1 MRHSLITACLLL
13 GTPLA
18 AHDLRVMTDIPVT
31 HSLVS
36 MVLGDE
42 GQASLLLDRDADA
55 HSFQLRPSQAQDLAQ
70 ADLVFWLGAQMTPWM
85 ARAMDGLEVR
95 AEVVELL
102 RADGLRLLDFGGAVH
117 EGHEGHDD
125 EHSDGHSHGH
135 SHDHGHGH
143 GHSHGHSHGHGH
155 DHGHSHGHSHD
166 HGHDHG
172 HSHDDGHAH
181 DHTGLDP
188 HAWMNTNNAK
198 AWIDTIAAE
207 LAEND
212 PAHADAFMANAS
224 AARDRIAALEDE
236 LRTILAPAQ
245 GQPIVV
251 FHDAYG
257 YLADQ
262 FGLTIAGTIA
272 LGDAAAPSAQRIAE
286 LRATLADGGAV
297 CIFPEVNHSSRHVD
311 VVIEGT
317 DVRLGAM
324 LDPEGVSLEP
334 GADLYPTLM
343 RSMAQAIADCVAG

>member
-1 MRHSLITACLLL
+1 
-13 GTPLA
+13 
-18 AHDLRVMTDIPVT
+18 
-31 HSLVS
+31 
-36 MVLGDE
+36 
-42 GQASLLLDRDADA
+42 
-55 HSFQLRPSQAQDLAQ
+55 
-70 ADLVFWLGAQMTPWM
+70 
-85 ARAMDGLEVR
+85 
-95 AEVVELL
+95 
-102 RADGLRLLDFGGAVH
+102 
-117 EGHEGHDD
+117 
-125 EHSDGHSHGH
+125 
-135 SHDHGHGH
+135 
-143 GHSHGHSHGHGH
+143 
-155 DHGHSHGHSHD
+155 
-166 HGHDHG
+166 
-172 HSHDDGHAH
+172 
-181 DHTGLDP
+181 
-188 HAWMNTNNAK
+188 MNTDNAK
-198 AWIDTIAAE
+198 AWITTIAAE
-207 LAEND
+207 LADHD
-212 PAHADAFMANAS
+212 PAHADAIMANAS

-236 LRTILAPAQ
+236 IRTILAPAQ

-343 RSMAQAIADCVAG
+343 RNMAQAIADCVAG